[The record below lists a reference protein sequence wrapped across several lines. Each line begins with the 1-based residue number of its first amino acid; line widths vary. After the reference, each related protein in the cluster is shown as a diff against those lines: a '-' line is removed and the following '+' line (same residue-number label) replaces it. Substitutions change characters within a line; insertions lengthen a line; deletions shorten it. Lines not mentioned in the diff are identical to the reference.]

1 MKVKLLII
9 SSITAIT
16 FMTACNQKK
25 EKIKA
30 IDPADMDLSVK
41 PGDDFDN
48 YANGGWK
55 AKNPIPDEKS
65 RYGSFDQVSDL
76 AEKQVKSLVGDLA
89 ATPHE
94 KGTIEQKIAD
104 FYKTGMDTVKIDKQG
119 LAPIQPYLDEIDQLA
134 TIQDVQKMIAKM
146 HAENIYPLFDFSS
159 GADEKNSGMVI
170 TYLSQG
176 GLGMPDRDYYT
187 NTDPRSKELQVQY
200 VKYMTN
206 MFGLMGEDTTTAQT
220 DAQTV
225 MKMETQLAKASMTR
239 LERRDPYKT
248 YHKMDVKGV
257 AALAPKYNWISYF
270 DEVGLGDPGQLI
282 VSQPAFFTEVN
293 TMISDIPVKDWKTYL
308 RWNFVNSLSPYLSSA
323 FQTQS
328 FDFYGKSLS
337 GSKVQRP
344 RWKRVLGATNR
355 SLSEALGEMYVKK
368 YFPPEAKQ
376 RMIVLVNNL
385 KTSLKQ
391 RIQELS
397 WMSDTTKTKAID
409 KLEGIRVKVGYPDKW
424 RDYSALEVDTD
435 AYVLNAIR
443 AHKFAFNYELSKI
456 NKPVDKD
463 EWFMPPQMVNA
474 YYNPTQ
480 NEIVFP
486 AAILQPPFFYMNGDD
501 AVNYGAI
508 GVVIGH
514 EMTHGFDDQGR
525 QYDKEGN
532 LNDWWTKGDADRFK
546 KRAEVL
552 AKQFDQFVVLDSI
565 HANGELTMGENIAD
579 LGGLNISYQAFKNAD
594 PGEGKPIDGFTP
606 EQRFFLAYAHVW
618 AQNIRDKEII
628 RRTKDDVH
636 SLGHFR
642 VIGPLR
648 NIPAFYKA
656 FDIKEGDFMYL
667 PADKRAVIW

>member
-1 MKVKLLII
+1 MKIKWLII
-9 SSITAIT
+9 SSVAMFVFI
-16 FMTACNQKK
+16 TACNQKK
-25 EKIKA
+25 AKIKA
-30 IDPADMDLSVK
+30 IDPADMDLSIK

-55 AKNPIPDEKS
+55 AKNPIPAEKS

-76 AEKQVKSLVGDLA
+76 AEKQVKSLVEDLA
-89 ATPHE
+89 AKPEE
-94 KGTIEQKIAD
+94 KGTIQQKIAD
-104 FYKTGMDTVKIDKQG
+104 FFNTGMDTVKIEEQG
-119 LAPIQPYLDEIDQLA
+119 LKPIQPYLDAIDQMA
-134 TIQDVQKMIAKM
+134 TIQDVQKMIAKL
-146 HAENIYPLFDFSS
+146 HAENISPLFDFSS

-187 NTDPRSKELQVQY
+187 KTDPRSKELQAQY
-200 VKYMTN
+200 VKYVTN
-206 MFGLMGEDTTTAQT
+206 MFGLMGENSSTAQT

-225 MKMETQLAKASMTR
+225 MRMETRLANASMTR

-248 YHKMDVKGV
+248 YHKMNVMGV
-257 AALAPKYNWISYF
+257 SAIAPDYNWVSYF
-270 DEVGLGDPGQLI
+270 DAIGLGDPGELI
-282 VSQPAFFTEVN
+282 VSQPAFFSEVDK
-293 TMISDIPVKDWKTYL
+293 MIKDVPVNDWKTYL
-308 RWNFVNSLSPYLSSA
+308 RWNLVNSLSSYLSSDFEA
-323 FQTQS
+323 QS
-328 FDFYGKSLS
+328 FDFYGKTLS
-337 GSKVQRP
+337 GSMAQRP
-344 RWKRVLGATNR
+344 RWKRVLSATNGA
-355 SLSEALGEMYVKK
+355 LSEAIGQMYVKE

-376 RMIVLVNNL
+376 RMLTLVNNL

-391 RIQELS
+391 RIQDLS
-397 WMSDTTKTKAID
+397 WMSDTTKAKAVD
-409 KLEGIRVKVGYPDKW
+409 KLEAIRVKVGYPDKW
-424 RDYSALEVDTD
+424 RDYSALQVDTD

-443 AHKFAFNYELSKI
+443 ARKFAFNYRLNKI

-463 EWFMPPQMVNA
+463 EWFMSPQTVNA
-474 YYNPTQ
+474 YYNPTM

-532 LNDWWTKGDADRFK
+532 LTDWWTKGDAERFK

-552 AKQFDQFVVLDSI
+552 AKQFDQFVVLDST

-594 PGEGKPIDGFTP
+594 PGEGQPIDGFTP
-606 EQRFFLAYAHVW
+606 DQRFFLAYAHVW

-636 SLGHFR
+636 SLGRFR

-667 PADKRAVIW
+667 PPDKRATIW